1 MAHKLSIKLDVDTA
15 ELAKVRTAL
24 SEKMDAVIDL
34 NTTKAESKIQSL
46 KDKLGNIK
54 NEDVTVKLEISQA
67 LESIEQLE
75 TSFKA
80 LKTEMESGINL
91 NIDFGDGAKQMMAD
105 MDALTKQAQNSAKM
119 GVEAMNANFTPDS
132 SFSDMMKSMS
142 KMNKEM
148 EASLSKQYQKYN
160 KNKTA
165 YDELQS
171 AQKIVA
177 AMKELDK
184 VNKDVAKSEGIRSA
198 ASLEALNRRQADAKA
213 QLRMAESDFRILFE
227 KSPSENPMVKQ
238 TQDLLNYQKTLRDVA
253 QEQKEQQAIYKEQV
267 KLENERY
274 KLLSK
279 AEKRTTGASEAAE
292 LRSQA
297 DAIKKQIESLNSA
310 NNAWEKMSDTQR
322 AALTSMK
329 AQNETALQSSRQLAS
344 AQQEDRARA
353 ESQKAVYSELEK
365 SVRDYYNTMEKLS
378 QLQAQSDAGAISG
391 KDSLKLDNL
400 KQELETREQIIQSI
414 EQSIKA
420 ENLGDDTRDAK
431 VNALKQER
439 QIRAESVSDIA
450 KVNAEL
456 KKTEDAYKD
465 IMDSVQRQAQLT
477 KQLESAGDNEAAKIR
492 ELISLEEQ
500 RQAQIR
506 ETNNLK
512 EKGTREMDE
521 QIANVKEEIKLNER
535 NAEEIRQAKSI
546 DQYNER
552 LATNSTLT
560 DLINP
565 RQIFNDG
572 KQVFQYLYNNVK
584 QLDDAMVAIRK
595 VADATP
601 QEFAT
606 FEREI
611 FGLASSVG
619 KSADQYAVSVER
631 WASAGYDLQEANKMA
646 GYSTMGAFVGNVDEA
661 AMVDYMAVP
670 LIAYKD
676 AGLEAWDV
684 LNAMNEVANNN
695 AIEMDA
701 LGAAYSRAAS
711 TAANAGTSFAELTG
725 LIGAAEETTRL
736 GGETIGTSIRTMDIN
751 IGKIAARDTK
761 GFEDKFDFLESIGV
775 NIMDA
780 NGELNSTYDVLQQL
794 QSVWGDLDTV
804 AQTKAATM
812 LAGSRGQAVMTAWM
826 NNWER
831 VQKIQSEASGQ
842 LGFAEGTGSA
852 YDEFAAMQDSME
864 FKQAQLKNA
873 WSEFIHVV
881 TGGKEPFMAIL
892 DIATDLVE
900 KMTQLAENDGIRS
913 LATTLGKAFA
923 GIVGT
928 TAVTQAFG
936 VLGKGISATFNTA
949 KLAKDV
955 TATGGGMFASLN
967 VGMSRLLPTLGLV
980 ITGFTILDPIIESI
994 FGTSLSGALM
1004 NGIKALGNALNPVK
1018 AQFEDFRDAIDQTN
1032 EHMANAKNARVAIE
1046 SNQALSKSYSEMAQ
1060 ERQKAFQESGDWQD
1074 LTMATE
1080 QFDSIKSQHNA
1091 MVEQMELPVSLKIE
1105 FNNQE
1110 HILSQIEAVEMAM
1123 LRLEHEEIQLAI
1135 SAGSDSYGD
1144 LLKAPV
1150 EYREALQYE
1159 NEMTNLMAEQV
1170 VLQGQIQDARAAN
1183 NIDLI
1188 KDLEQ
1193 QMTDS
1198 RNAYDKIA
1206 LEAFEAGFNMEEFTK
1221 QLTNPENIKAFGDYS
1236 KAIKDSVN
1244 YALDSVDPSYFID
1257 SIFGGT
1263 DIGTQKIAY
1272 MSFMEEITSEARHLS
1287 GASDGFKELQESM
1300 NGLSKATEDNQQ
1312 PIADA
1317 YESLNSYLSKYE
1329 QLSETDVMKGLLGD
1343 QSVAEYIKSGSTVE
1357 EQIARINEVM
1367 SLMPDAISQA
1377 QDNVSGLTQELSEL
1391 GEKLGITSE
1400 QTERLYK
1407 IAEQEGQA
1415 GFLKEAFTMDIE
1427 AGGYNTAT
1435 ALGMGGAWGLLNEEM
1450 KDTATKTGKEIAVVY
1465 GEMFAGITTGIESMG
1480 ESLAGSFSLVDPLTG
1495 EIGYEKVAA
1504 DLARF
1509 KNDDFNVE
1517 FGIRT
1522 KAGELEN
1529 IENLYRT
1536 LDMVR
1541 QIGEQGAAEL
1551 DIEFS
1556 TDPRE
1561 MLEELI
1567 NASADGKIEIDAQ
1580 LNDEGFVEDLSII
1593 STETGEKIEIPY
1605 TPVYEE
1611 NDELNNLLNKNEHE
1625 IKIKIGLEDTIGGF
1639 DDIGWLGGH
1648 ENADQGAMAYL
1659 RERLFPQLQGEFG
1672 DISLNI
1678 DANVSGEEAVQQL
1691 YTDLQALESSSEGKQ
1706 ILLDIATKLNM
1717 GEDAEL
1723 TADSIMGQ
1731 IWYMLDDGMTDE
1743 EAEIVVDVLT
1753 KLNLID
1759 DPNAEEIKPEEVV
1772 PEEDRTQEVEIDVIT
1787 SAAITEADG
1796 ASISDA
1802 IPSELTTLWE
1812 FLKGGDVDPTE
1823 IEGILA
1829 NIPPQM
1835 VTDYSLNLGNSEEAL
1850 ESIRAAMEGM
1860 SQDQAVDFLVNV
1872 LGIEDAETVKQLLDS
1887 SDGDTAEAS
1896 ISVSSQGLAEAAEAG
1911 EAVTAMDG
1919 MTATGSISVDSG
1931 EADTKITETEGK
1943 LDGLTAKEAKPRIG
1957 GDDSVF
1963 TDVMSRVDASLM
1975 RQRTTTVRIL
1985 GDASAYNRVLDSLRT
2000 RSVTVDIRGRS
2011 SASVAVGQ
2019 RLGTSFSTSVGSQLT
2034 GRSASQS
2041 VGRSASKETKV
2052 NEDVWRYWAKELF
2065 TGLPIEKSL
2074 DELANQI
2081 KLAGDNQDELVRLYK
2096 EQIKAIDRQIA
2107 FEKDM
2112 QKAQQEEMNSILADL
2127 RKQGFTTSGNQITN
2141 LDRAKTFSDDKAS
2154 EVDSLLSD
2162 WKSLYESIES
2172 LDTTISKLNLDK
2184 FNAEEDIR
2192 NAKIE
2197 KELQRIEARLK
2208 TTEALVRS
2216 VDNNTSIQATKERLV
2231 NSQDYDLVLGV
2242 NEQGLNT
2249 ASQAVRDLIKEYNS
2263 LSKTSVEYEENAE
2276 EIYGTLEDL
2285 KSTILDNADA
2295 ILDYRENMKS
2305 VELDRLLTDF
2315 NKFADVMAKN
2325 GEVISNNVEIM
2336 QEGLLSGQTLSNL
2349 AGMGTL
2355 DINRKTQLERDY
2367 ELRLQLEADLN
2378 NALID
2383 YSNRNID
2390 KTAKEANQ
2398 VLQIEANKY
2407 NQLLKMAKDY
2417 STGAAIKPSE
2427 ITVIGET
2434 ELTDTANQ
2442 QQYDLWKNKLEKFTV
2457 DYSKEYAD
2465 MVERYQRAIDASA
2478 SSADKQ
2484 ALRNQMIVEQLKM
2497 QEQLY
2502 KDIIDYN
2509 NQFIALSEKE
2519 LENSNLTTEQRNQL
2533 MDAIEEYRLANID
2546 AQNAIR
2552 DTVASR
2558 FDFEFTLLDKATE
2571 KAQQYSDSLAHML
2584 EVAELINVSPADKA
2598 TIYDAIYDSLIN
2610 QYSTAKDQLKSL
2622 AEQQAEFEVDSYEWN
2637 ILAERIAGVREQIKG
2652 FGVDALNANRDV
2664 LNNALESVRDTWE
2677 KGLLD
2682 DKTLEQWK
2690 DYHENWVSGVE
2701 KELQLENLRQK
2712 SIGLENDLIRQ
2723 RLEMLDRQD
2732 DVSKKDL
2739 DYLDKQM
2746 KVIELEQKLAN
2757 LSDQRDV
2764 QTLVRRD
2771 DGTYAWDYVADQTE
2785 YDKTQKE
2792 LNDARVELEKYRREQ
2807 RQSYADSLGSIIGR
2821 AQTGGYKTTGELVAD
2836 LDRLRAVYGTVLAD
2850 IPDLDSL
2857 SLEQI
2862 IAAYDNYLEMND
2874 LLATDLIGG
2883 GGDAVDNTIST
2894 IGAQFEQSFM
2904 NISSEFGKVIGAE
2917 LRAALGISADGAT
2930 PIGGVTYNI
2939 ASVELPNVSDGNVV
2953 ADFFNELSRTVDQEV
2968 NSK

>member
-1 MAHKLSIKLDVDTA
+1 MDIKTD
-15 ELAKVRTAL
+15 
-24 SEKMDAVIDL
+24 
-34 NTTKAESKIQSL
+34 KAESKIQQL
-46 KDKLGNIK
+46 KNKLNKIK
-54 NEDVTVKLEISQA
+54 DEKVDVRLDISQA
-67 LESIEQLE
+67 LQSIEQIE

-80 LKTEMESGINL
+80 LKAEMESGIKL

-132 SFSDMMKSMS
+132 SFSDMMKNMS
-142 KMNKEM
+142 KLSKEM
-148 EASLSKQYQKYN
+148 QSSVTKAYGEYKG
-160 KNKTA
+160 NKTA

-171 AQKIVA
+171 AKDIVSV
-177 AMKELDK
+177 MKELDK
-184 VNKDVAKSEGIRSA
+184 VNKDVAKSEGIRSKESISA
-198 ASLEALNRRQADAKA
+198 LDTRKKGLEDELKAMQRMYQNQFDAY
-213 QLRMAESDFRILFE
+213 
-227 KSPSENPMVKQ
+227 PSENPMVKQ
-238 TQDLLNYQKTLRDVA
+238 TQDLLNYQKALRDVA
-253 QEQKEQQAIYKEQV
+253 QEQKEQQAVYKEQV

-279 AEKRTTGASEAAE
+279 ADKRTTGASEAAE

-297 DAIKKQIESLNSA
+297 AAIEKQIASLENANS
-310 NNAWEKMSDTQR
+310 AWEKMSDTQR

-378 QLQAQSDAGAISG
+378 QLQAQADAEAISG

-400 KQELETREQIIQSI
+400 KQELSAREEIVK
-414 EQSIKA
+414 SIKKQI
-420 ENLGDDTRDAK
+420 ETEGLSDSTRDSK
-431 VNALKQER
+431 VAALEKER
-439 QIRAESVSDIA
+439 TIRASSVADIA

-465 IMDSVQRQAQLT
+465 IMASVQRQAQLT

-500 RQAQIR
+500 RQSQIR

-521 QIANVKEEIKLNER
+521 QISNVKEEIKLNER
-535 NAEEIRQAKSI
+535 NAEEIRQARGI

-552 LATNSTLT
+552 LATSSTLT

-572 KQVFQYLYNNVK
+572 KQVFQYLYSNVK

-631 WASAGYDLQEANKMA
+631 WASAGYELQEANKMA

-695 AIEMDA
+695 AIEMDT

-761 GFEDKFDFLESIGV
+761 GFEDKFDFLEGIGV

-780 NGELNSTYDVLQQL
+780 NGELSSTYDVLKQL

-831 VQKIQSEASGQ
+831 VQKIQSEATGQ

-852 YDEFAAMQDSME
+852 YDEFEAMQDSME

-873 WSEFIHVV
+873 WAEFIQVV

-892 DIATDLVE
+892 ELTTSIVE
-900 KMTQLAENDGIRS
+900 KMTELAENDGIRNFATG
-913 LATTLGKAFA
+913 LAKAFA

-928 TAVTQAFG
+928 TALTQGFG
-936 VLGKGISATFNTA
+936 VLAKGVGATFNTVG
-949 KLAKDV
+949 KNGSVGKI
-955 TATGGGMFASLN
+955 GGMFNSIN
-967 VGMSRLLPTLGLV
+967 VGIMGLIPKIGLA
-980 ITGFTILDPIIESI
+980 ITAFQILDPIIESI
-994 FGTSLSGALM
+994 FGVSISDALF
-1004 NGIKALGNALNPVK
+1004 NSIVALGDALSPTTAK
-1018 AQFEDFRDAIDQTN
+1018 FREFREAVEKSN
-1032 EHMANAKNARVAIE
+1032 EHMANAKQARVAIE
-1046 SNQALSKSYSEMAQ
+1046 S
-1060 ERQKAFQESGDWQD
+1060 QKELVKAYEDMGKAREKVYAESGDWKD
-1074 LTMATE
+1074 LIVPEE
-1080 QFDSIKSQHNA
+1080 QFASIRDQHNSL
-1091 MVEQMELPVSLKIE
+1091 VEQMELPISLNIE
-1105 FNNQE
+1105 LNNQE
-1110 HILSQIEAVEMAM
+1110 HVMEQMESLRMAM
-1123 LRLEHEEIQLAI
+1123 LRLEYDEIKLSVTTGQEAYADIFSDKDMSLESYSENLATMRKINKEIAELQELQQKDKRELTKEQLAEL
-1135 SAGSDSYGD
+1135 S
-1144 LLKAPV
+1144 
-1150 EYREALQYE
+1150 
-1159 NEMTNLMAEQV
+1159 T
-1170 VLQGQIQDARAAN
+1170 N
-1183 NIDLI
+1183 NINKILASYRDELGDI
-1188 KDLEQ
+1188 AGMKDLQ
-1193 QMTDS
+1193 
-1198 RNAYDKIA
+1198 AHILK
-1206 LEAFEAGFNMEEFTK
+1206 
-1221 QLTNPENIKAFGDYS
+1221 PENIKAMQDYG
-1236 KAIKDSVN
+1236 KNIGESVKF
-1244 YALDSVDPSYFID
+1244 AMEQTDPGTVID
-1257 SIFGGT
+1257 DLFRNADT
-1263 DIGTQKIAY
+1263 ETQKMAY
-1272 MSFMEEITSEARHLS
+1272 VSMMNEITSESRKLS
-1287 GASDGFKELQESM
+1287 GASKDFET
-1300 NGLSKATEDNQQ
+1300 LSKSVGELGNTTELN
-1312 PIADA
+1312 ADSMINA
-1317 YESLNSYLSKYE
+1317 WNDLGSYLGDYQ
-1329 QLSETDVMKGLLGD
+1329 QLAKTDVMKDLVGN
-1343 QSVAEYIKSGSTVE
+1343 QSIQEYIMAGDTIE
-1357 EQIARINEVM
+1357 ENAKRLNEVM
-1367 SLMPDAISQA
+1367 ALMPQAIGEA
-1377 QDNVSGLTQELSEL
+1377 QDSISGMTEDLTSL

-1400 QTERLYK
+1400 QTEHLAK
-1407 IAEQEGQA
+1407 VAQEEGQA
-1415 GFLKEAFTMDIE
+1415 GFLREVFSMDG
-1427 AGGYNTAT
+1427 ADGAAT
-1435 ALGMGGAWGLLNEEM
+1435 AAALGLSEAWGAMFYEM
-1450 KDTATKTGKEIAVVY
+1450 EDTALKTGKDIGVVY
-1465 GEMFAGITTGIESMG
+1465 GETLEGITAGVESMG
-1480 ESLAGSFSLVDPLTG
+1480 ESLASKWHLLDPISGDLN
-1495 EIGYEKVAA
+1495 YLKVME
-1504 DLARF
+1504 DLNKF

-1522 KAGELEN
+1522 KQGELQQVEN
-1529 IENLYRT
+1529 FYRT
-1536 LDMVR
+1536 LEMVR
-1541 QIGEQGAAEL
+1541 QLGEDNITEL
-1551 DIEFS
+1551 GLEFS

-1567 NASADGKIEIDAQ
+1567 NAAADGKIEFNAE
-1580 LNDEGFVEDLSII
+1580 LNEEGILDSLEVVSKES
-1593 STETGEKIEIPY
+1593 GEKIEIPY
-1605 TPVYEE
+1605 VPVLDE
-1611 NDELNNLLNKNEHE
+1611 NDEINKILGMDGKE
-1625 IKIKIGLEDTIGGF
+1625 IKIKIGLEDTTGGF

-1659 RERLFPQLQGEFG
+1659 RERLFPQIQGEYG

-1691 YTDLQALESSSEGKQ
+1691 YTDLQALESSNEGKQ

-1731 IWYMLDDGMTDE
+1731 IWYMLEDGMTEE

-1753 KLNLID
+1753 KLNLVD

-1802 IPSELTTLWE
+1802 IPSELTTFWE
-1812 FLKGGDVDPTE
+1812 FLKGGDADPAE
-1823 IEGILA
+1823 IEGILD

-1835 VTDYSLNLGNSEEAL
+1835 VTDYTLNLGNSEEAL

-1919 MTATGSISVDSG
+1919 LTATGAISVDSG

-1963 TDVMSRVDASLM
+1963 TDIMSRVDASLM

-1985 GDASAYNRVLDSLRT
+1985 GDASAYNRVLESLRT
-2000 RSVTVDIRGRS
+2000 RSVTVDIKGRR

-2034 GRSASQS
+2034 GRSSSQA
-2041 VGRSASKETKV
+2041 VGRSASTETKV
-2052 NEDVWRYWAKELF
+2052 NEDVWRYWAKEMF

-2081 KLAGDNQDELVRLYK
+2081 KMAGDNQDELVRLYK

-2112 QKAQQEEMNSILADL
+2112 QKAQQDEMNSILADL
-2127 RKQGFTTSGNQITN
+2127 RKEGFTTSGNQITN
-2141 LDRAKTFSDDKAS
+2141 LDRAKTFSGDKAS

-2208 TTEALVRS
+2208 TTEALMRS

-2276 EIYGTLEDL
+2276 EVYGTLEDL

-2325 GEVISNNVEIM
+2325 GEVISNNVGVM

-2378 NALID
+2378 NALLD

-2407 NQLLKMAKDY
+2407 NQLLQMAKDY

-2427 ITVIGET
+2427 ISVIGDT

-2465 MVERYQRAIDASA
+2465 MVERYQKAIDASA
-2478 SSADKQ
+2478 SNADKQ

-2509 NQFIALSEKE
+2509 NQFIELSEKE

-2533 MDAIEEYRLANID
+2533 LDAIEEYRLANID

-2552 DTVASR
+2552 DTVADR
-2558 FDFEFTLLDKATE
+2558 FEFEFTLLDKATE

-2622 AEQQAEFEVDSYEWN
+2622 TEQQAEFEVDSYEWN
-2637 ILAERIAGVREQIKG
+2637 ILAERIAEVREQIKG

-2792 LNDARVELEKYRREQ
+2792 LNDAKIELEKYRREQ
-2807 RQSYADSLGSIIGR
+2807 RQSYADSLGNIIGR
-2821 AQTGGYKTTGELVAD
+2821 AQAGGYKTTDELVAD
-2836 LDRLRAVYGTVLAD
+2836 LDRLKAVYGTVLAD

-2862 IAAYDNYLEMND
+2862 IAAYDKYLEMND

-2894 IGAQFEQSFM
+2894 IGSQFEESFM

-2939 ASVELPNVSDGNVV
+2939 ASVELPNVSDANVV
-2953 ADFFNELSRTVDQEV
+2953 ADFFNELSRTVDQDV

>member
-1 MAHKLSIKLDVDTA
+1 
-15 ELAKVRTAL
+15 
-24 SEKMDAVIDL
+24 
-34 NTTKAESKIQSL
+34 
-46 KDKLGNIK
+46 
-54 NEDVTVKLEISQA
+54 
-67 LESIEQLE
+67 
-75 TSFKA
+75 
-80 LKTEMESGINL
+80 
-91 NIDFGDGAKQMMAD
+91 
-105 MDALTKQAQNSAKM
+105 
-119 GVEAMNANFTPDS
+119 
-132 SFSDMMKSMS
+132 
-142 KMNKEM
+142 
-148 EASLSKQYQKYN
+148 
-160 KNKTA
+160 
-165 YDELQS
+165 
-171 AQKIVA
+171 
-177 AMKELDK
+177 
-184 VNKDVAKSEGIRSA
+184 
-198 ASLEALNRRQADAKA
+198 
-213 QLRMAESDFRILFE
+213 
-227 KSPSENPMVKQ
+227 
-238 TQDLLNYQKTLRDVA
+238 
-253 QEQKEQQAIYKEQV
+253 
-267 KLENERY
+267 
-274 KLLSK
+274 
-279 AEKRTTGASEAAE
+279 
-292 LRSQA
+292 
-297 DAIKKQIESLNSA
+297 
-310 NNAWEKMSDTQR
+310 
-322 AALTSMK
+322 
-329 AQNETALQSSRQLAS
+329 
-344 AQQEDRARA
+344 
-353 ESQKAVYSELEK
+353 
-365 SVRDYYNTMEKLS
+365 MEKLS
-378 QLQAQSDAGAISG
+378 QLQAQADAEAISG

-400 KQELETREQIIQSI
+400 KQELAAREEIVD
-414 EQSIKA
+414 SIKKQIQA
-420 ENLGDDTRDAK
+420 EDLGDSTRDAK
-431 VNALKQER
+431 VAALEKER
-439 QIRAESVSDIA
+439 SIRASSVADIA

-477 KQLESAGDNEAAKIR
+477 KQLENAGDNEAAKIR

-521 QIANVKEEIKLNER
+521 QISNVKEEIKLNER
-535 NAEEIRQAKSI
+535 NAEEIRQARSI

-552 LATNSTLT
+552 MATNSTLT

-572 KQVFQYLYNNVK
+572 KQVFQYLYSNVK

-611 FGLASSVG
+611 FDLASSVG

-631 WASAGYDLQEANKMA
+631 WASAGYELQEANKMA

-701 LGAAYSRAAS
+701 LGSAYSRAAS

-780 NGELNSTYDVLQQL
+780 NGELNSTYEVLNQL

-831 VQKIQSEASGQ
+831 VQKIQDEASGQ

-949 KLAKDV
+949 KLAKGIS
-955 TATGGGMFASLN
+955 ATGGGMFASLG
-967 VGMSRLLPTLGLV
+967 VGLSRLLPTLGLV

-1004 NGIKALGNALNPVK
+1004 NGIKALGDALNPVK
-1018 AQFEDFRDAIDQTN
+1018 AQFEDFRDAIDETN

-1110 HILSQIEAVEMAM
+1110 HILGQIEAVEMAM

-1135 SAGSDSYGD
+1135 SAGSEAYEE
-1144 LLKAPV
+1144 LLEVPV
-1150 EYREALQYE
+1150 NYRDALKHE
-1159 NEMTNLMAEQV
+1159 NEMVSIMGEQV
-1170 VLQGQIQDARAAN
+1170 VLQGKIQEARTELTEAMNQNDEARGAQLQS
-1183 NIDLI
+1183 LI
-1188 KDLEQ
+1188 QELDQ
-1193 QMTDS
+1193 QMLDS
-1198 RNAYDKIA
+1198 QERYDKVVSD
-1206 LEAFEAGFNMEEFTK
+1206 AFEAGFNMSEFTK
-1221 QLTNPENIKAFGDYS
+1221 QLTNPENLKAFEDYS

-1263 DIGTQKIAY
+1263 DVGTQKIAY

-1300 NGLSKATEDNQQ
+1300 SGLSKATEDNQQ

-1357 EQIARINEVM
+1357 EQISRINEVM

-1377 QDNVSGLTQELSEL
+1377 QDNVSGLTKELSEL

-1415 GFLKEAFTMDIE
+1415 GFLKEAFSMDIE

-1465 GEMFAGITTGIESMG
+1465 GEMFAGITTGIENMG

-1541 QIGEQGAAEL
+1541 QIGEQGATEL
-1551 DIEFS
+1551 GIEFS

-1561 MLEELI
+1561 MLEQLI
-1567 NASADGKIEIDAQ
+1567 NASADGKIEIDAE
-1580 LNDEGFVEDLSII
+1580 LNDEGFIEDLNII

-1625 IKIKIGLEDTIGGF
+1625 IKIKIGLEDTVGGF

-1659 RERLFPQLQGEFG
+1659 RERLFPQIQGEYG

-1691 YTDLQALESSSEGKQ
+1691 YTDLQALESSSEGQ
-1706 ILLDIATKLNM
+1706 EILLDIAAKLNM

-1731 IWYMLDDGMTDE
+1731 IWYMLEDGMTEE

-1753 KLNLID
+1753 KLNLVD

-1787 SAAITEADG
+1787 SAAITESDG
-1796 ASISDA
+1796 ASISDVV
-1802 IPSELTTLWE
+1802 PSELTTLWE
-1812 FLKGGDVDPTE
+1812 FLKGGDVDPAE
-1823 IEGILA
+1823 IEGILD

-1835 VTDYSLNLGNSEEAL
+1835 VTDYTLNLGNSEEAL

-1919 MTATGSISVDSG
+1919 MTATGAISVDSG

-1963 TDVMSRVDASLM
+1963 TNVMSRVDASLM

-1985 GDASAYNRVLDSLRT
+1985 GDASAYNSVLASLRT

-2034 GRSASQS
+2034 GRSSSQS

-2081 KLAGDNQDELVRLYK
+2081 KMAGDNQDELVRLYK

-2112 QKAQQEEMNSILADL
+2112 QKAQQDEMNSILADL

-2141 LDRAKTFSDDKAS
+2141 LDRAKTFSGDTAS

-2208 TTEALVRS
+2208 TTEALMRS

-2355 DINRKTQLERDY
+2355 DISRKSQLERDY

-2378 NALID
+2378 NALLD
-2383 YSNRNID
+2383 YSNRNVD

-2427 ITVIGET
+2427 ITVIGDT

-2465 MVERYQRAIDASA
+2465 MVERYQRAIDTSA

-2509 NQFIALSEKE
+2509 NQFIAQGEKE

-2546 AQNAIR
+2546 AQNTIR

-2584 EVAELINVSPADKA
+2584 EVAELINVSPEGKA

-2690 DYHENWVSGVE
+2690 DYHENWVTGVE

-2792 LNDARVELEKYRREQ
+2792 LNDARIELEKYRREQ

-2953 ADFFNELSRTVDQEV
+2953 ADFFNELSRTVDQDV